1 MTEAIPYPF
10 ALVWVRGHNLGQSVG
25 ACAHSSA
32 VAEVASLMPRNRHV
46 PTMSNKSGDR
56 FGPSGCYV
64 NCYGSS
70 RLRAGASLSS
80 LAE

>member
-1 MTEAIPYPF
+1 MAPSIPATHEPTTP
-10 ALVWVRGHNLGQSVG
+10 AQSVG
-25 ACAHSSA
+25 VRVRSSA
-32 VAEVASLMPRNRHV
+32 VAVVASSMPSNRQV

-64 NCYGSS
+64 NCYCSS

-80 LAE
+80 LAQ